1 MSNSNH
7 EYQNACEFTIPIKL
21 NIPVEIEPTLL
32 IKTPNSVRERLRVY
46 LEPDVYLKPE
56 VSARPPV
63 CLPASGYNKP
73 QLPSKEAENLES
85 Y

>member
-1 MSNSNH
+1 MSTHNH

-32 IKTPNSVRERLRVY
+32 IKTPNPVQERLRVY

-63 CLPASGYNKP
+63 CLLPSGYNKP
-73 QLPSKEAENLES
+73 QLPGKDKEQSES

>member
-1 MSNSNH
+1 MSTYNP
-7 EYQNACEFTIPIKL
+7 EYQDACEFTIPIKL

-32 IKTPNSVRERLRVY
+32 IKTPNSVRERLCVY

-63 CLPASGYNKP
+63 CLPPSNYQP
-73 QLPSKEAENLES
+73 QLPGKDEEQSKS